1 MRWNNTRL
9 GKAAGKNSTAAKR
22 GYIFILHCCI
32 AAEPKRSFS
41 LPTGDKAFGICGA
54 YISSTSAV
62 GKTVLYDICCWALFA
77 SYSAVCPP
85 PSLLFA
91 TTHLANTLQS
101 RGNGLSTSPC
111 PAQQFSILSSCAIGK
126 GEGRASLQV
135 DDKTRKLRGNRC
147 GATPFVHHIHPS
159 LFATGHLLVDVCS

>member
-9 GKAAGKNSTAAKR
+9 GKAAGKKSTAAKKGIHLHSSLLHRCRTEEKLLTPDRRQGFRHLWCIYFLYKRR
-22 GYIFILHCCI
+22 GKNRPLRHLLLGVVRLI
-32 AAEPKRSFS
+32 P
-41 LPTGDKAFGICGA
+41 
-54 YISSTSAV
+54 SSV
-62 GKTVLYDICCWALFA
+62 
-77 SYSAVCPP
+77 PP
-85 PSLLFA
+85 PYSLLFA

-135 DDKTRKLRGNRC
+135 DDKTSWQQVRRDSLRSSHTSILVRNRSPTC
-147 GATPFVHHIHPS
+147 RRM
-159 LFATGHLLVDVCS
+159 